1 MYVIIAVDDNNGMLF
16 NKRRQSKD
24 SVLNQRILDITR
36 EHRLFMNSYTYKMF
50 EALEN
55 SNIIVSENFLQQAE
69 RNAYCFVEN
78 CSLSDYADQIEQLI
92 IYRWNRS
99 YPSDQKFNL
108 DISGWKLKSTY
119 EFKGNSHE
127 KITEEIYER

>member
-1 MYVIIAVDDNNGMLF
+1 MYVIVAVDDNNGMMF

-24 SVLNQRILDITR
+24 LVLNQRILDITR

-69 RNAYCFVEN
+69 MSDYCFVEN
-78 CSLSDYADQIEQLI
+78 VALSEHADQIEQLI

-99 YPSDQKFNL
+99 YPSDQKFDL
-108 DISGWKLKSTY
+108 DINAWNLKSTL
-119 EFKGNSHE
+119 EFMGNSHE